1 MDTSI
6 SSRDILSAFFRQKV
20 KIFVFFICTFF
31 FILIGIFAWPESYN
45 ASSLLLVKFGRES
58 TSAPSVLPSEQQV
71 LTFGVTKEQVNS
83 EIEIILSNH
92 LIEKTVDE
100 IGVDHL
106 FPEPEKP
113 IGPWNRIKHKAR
125 TAVGNVTDFF
135 YGILYSLN
143 ILKELSPYEEAISTI
158 RKKLDV
164 SAVKNSN
171 VIKMELMWKDP
182 VMASTIINTLT
193 RLYMDYRVDLHK
205 TPGALSLFD
214 AETQNYKNKLT
225 DLENRLRDFR
235 QEWGIISAE
244 NQKRVIVDRIS
255 EIKKALQE
263 NQSEIYKTKKET
275 EELSK
280 QIRETSHII
289 MIARGEEE
297 SAQDKTSKEQTVV
310 KNADNS
316 LLKPTSPVIISELEK
331 TLLAANVRLAVLE
344 EEEKSLVEH
353 LNMYNLEF
361 QKLGEKEIELM
372 QLEREFEI
380 KEGNYKLYSKKL
392 EEARIS
398 NVMDSEKIANVSIIS
413 FASPPSE
420 FARPRK
426 LLILLIGAFTGL
438 FGGFAIGLYSEHLD
452 HSIKDP
458 KDVESFLALPLLA
471 SVKNVKK

>member
-6 SSRDILSAFFRQKV
+6 SSRDILSAFFRQKN
-20 KIFVFFICTFF
+20 KIFVFFVCTFI
-31 FILIGIFAWPESYN
+31 FIFLGIIAWPESYN

-58 TSAPSVLPSEQQV
+58 TSASSVLPSEQQV

-100 IGVDHL
+100 IGVESL
-106 FPEPEKP
+106 FPEPEQP
-113 IGPWNRIKHKAR
+113 TGLWNRIKNKAKL
-125 TAVGNVTDFF
+125 ALEIITDFF
-135 YGILYSLN
+135 YKILYSLN
-143 ILKELSPYEEAISTI
+143 ILKELSPYEKAISTI
-158 RKKLDV
+158 KEKLDV

-193 RLYMDYRVDLHK
+193 RLYMDYRVQLHK
-205 TPGALSLFD
+205 MPGALELFD
-214 AETQNYKNKLT
+214 TETENYKNKLA
-225 DLENRLRDFR
+225 DLEKRLQDFR
-235 QEWGIISAE
+235 HDWGIISAE
-244 NQKRVIVDRIS
+244 NQKRVLVDRIS
-255 EIKKALQE
+255 DVKKALQE
-263 NQSEIYKTKKET
+263 NQSEIYKTKKEI

-280 QIRETSHII
+280 QISETSHVI
-289 MIARGEEE
+289 MTARGEEE
-297 SAQDKTSKEQTVV
+297 KVQDDPSKKRTVG
-310 KNADNS
+310 KNTDNS
-316 LLKPTSPVIISELEK
+316 LLKPTSPAIISELEK
-331 TLLAANVRLAVLE
+331 NLLAANVRLAVLE
-344 EEEKSLVEH
+344 EEEKSLKEH
-353 LNMYNLEF
+353 LNQYDLEF
-361 QKLGEKEIELM
+361 KKLGEKEIELM

-413 FASPPSE
+413 FASPPTE

-438 FGGFAIGLYSEHLD
+438 FGGLAIGLYSEHLD

-458 KDVESFLALPLLA
+458 KDVESYLALPLLA
-471 SVKNVKK
+471 SVKNVKN